1 MIGTGIVLI
10 PTAIWQLLN
19 ENPQGAVFASVTY
32 VACIAARELL
42 EPRLLGAADRS
53 AAGADA
59 FVSLC
64 RCESVWSR
72 RHFPGTVVYSAVY
85 RRIAAGFLQKL
96 RLFNSHQVLQL
107 RETPLCTGADCA
119 VIQNNLAGAAIQRA
133 DMRSVYQA
141 GFCDREKSSGRVW
154 RAFHSRSRCTGR
166 SQSSYGR

>member
-1 MIGTGIVLI
+1 MYCSTGASGTAPVG
-10 PTAIWQLLN
+10 
-19 ENPQGAVFASVTY
+19 
-32 VACIAARELL
+32 C
-42 EPRLLGAADRS
+42 ADRS

-72 RHFPGTVVYSAVY
+72 RHFSGTVVYSAVY
-85 RRIAAGFLQKL
+85 RRTAADFLQKL

-107 RETPLCTGADCA
+107 RETPLCTGADRA

-141 GFCDREKSSGRVW
+141 GFVTEKKALVEFGERFIQGAAALVD
-154 RAFHSRSRCTGR
+154 RSRRMDGDAVRTGR
-166 SQSSYGR
+166 FDIKNFMDWYE

>member
-19 ENPQGAVFASVTY
+19 ENPQGAAFASVTY

-42 EPRLLGAADRS
+42 EPRLLGAQIGLPPVLMLLS
-53 AAGADA
+53 VYAGVKVFGAGGI
-59 FVSLC
+59 FL
-64 RCESVWSR
+64 
-72 RHFPGTVVYSAVY
+72 TVVYSAVY
-85 RRIAAGFLQKL
+85 RRTAADFLQKL

-107 RETPLCTGADCA
+107 RETPLCTGADRA

-141 GFCDREKSSGRVW
+141 GFVTEKKKALVEFGER
-154 RAFHSRSRCTGR
+154 FIQSRCTGR

>member
-1 MIGTGIVLI
+1 MKILRVRHLLRLPTSRVLQHGASGTAPVG
-10 PTAIWQLLN
+10 
-19 ENPQGAVFASVTY
+19 
-32 VACIAARELL
+32 C
-42 EPRLLGAADRS
+42 ADRS

-72 RHFPGTVVYSAVY
+72 RHFSGTVVYSAVY
-85 RRIAAGFLQKL
+85 RRTAADFLQKL

-107 RETPLCTGADCA
+107 RETPLCTGADRA

-141 GFCDREKSSGRVW
+141 GFVTEKKLWSSLESVSFKEPLHW
-154 RAFHSRSRCTGR
+154 
-166 SQSSYGR
+166 